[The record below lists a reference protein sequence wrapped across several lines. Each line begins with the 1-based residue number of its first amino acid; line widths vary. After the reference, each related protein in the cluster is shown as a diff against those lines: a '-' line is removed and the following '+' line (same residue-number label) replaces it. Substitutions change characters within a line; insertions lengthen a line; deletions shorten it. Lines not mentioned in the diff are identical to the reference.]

1 MTAERLLAVLVLAL
15 PLETPVALVNT
26 TVPVV
31 VVEAHNLLQT
41 QVA

>member
-1 MTAERLLAVLVLAL
+1 MTAEQLLVVLVLAL

-31 VVEAHNLLQT
+31 VVVEHNLYPA